1 MLWGFIFLASPYQ
14 WVLPRSSRHFCA
26 AAAHLVEV
34 IYIQKNMHYSQKA
47 DSTCDKAAA
56 LDLLIVFSWIEP
68 VWKDWKVGNRP
79 IEYWFCQYRA
89 RAHARAPG
97 PSVFGIQTFE
107 WYMRFSSFSTGS
119 FFWNKPEKN
128 TKLLRDAQGLTDWR
142 GTRLGGRKPFKS
154 DEYSTGRVEDFP
166 LAAKNTLN
174 FRSVSVP
181 LLKKVVLKAG
191 ERRFAHLKVLWKVTF
206 SKGCY
211 LFCEDAADRMWPG
224 SKTADIWKRM
234 TLSPLTR
241 VWVTGRFEA
250 WRRKNASSA

>member
-1 MLWGFIFLASPYQ
+1 MLVPRDLQFSVSKLLSDIWGFLPFQLA
-14 WVLPRSSRHFCA
+14 A
-26 AAAHLVEV
+26 
-34 IYIQKNMHYSQKA
+34 
-47 DSTCDKAAA
+47 
-56 LDLLIVFSWIEP
+56 FSWINLRKTLNC
-68 VWKDWKVGNRP
+68 WGMHKDW
-79 IEYWFCQYRA
+79 
-89 RAHARAPG
+89 
-97 PSVFGIQTFE
+97 QT
-107 WYMRFSSFSTGS
+107 G
-119 FFWNKPEKN
+119 
-128 TKLLRDAQGLTDWR
+128 G

-181 LLKKVVLKAG
+181 LMKKVALKPG
-191 ERRFAHLKVLWKVTF
+191 ERQFAHLKVLWKVTF

-241 VWVTGRFEA
+241 VWVTGRFKA
-250 WRRKNASSA
+250 RRRKNASSA